1 MKKAFRFEEGEH
13 DRYIKE
19 NTAFGCDSL
28 TLYEAYLYSGIGTN
42 KLRELTQRPDCPFLI
57 WYGRTRLIDRAEL
70 EKYVKSVN
78 RL

>member
-1 MKKAFRFEEGEH
+1 MIDTLRKIQRSDATPYLWE
-13 DRYIKE
+13 KE
-19 NTAFGCDSL
+19 VL